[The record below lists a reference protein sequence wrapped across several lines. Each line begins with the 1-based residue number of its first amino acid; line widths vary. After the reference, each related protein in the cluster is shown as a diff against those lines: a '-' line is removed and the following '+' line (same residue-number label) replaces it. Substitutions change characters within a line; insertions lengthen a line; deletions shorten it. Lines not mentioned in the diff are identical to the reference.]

1 MAGAPEDL
9 PPRESM
15 DFDVVIVGAGPSGL
29 AAAIRLKQV
38 APDLSV
44 VVVEK
49 GSEVG
54 AHILSGAVI
63 DPVGLDNLLPDWR
76 EDPDRPLTTE
86 VTEDR
91 FYLLGPAGGVRLP
104 NMLMPKLM
112 DNHGNFVGSL
122 GNVCRWL
129 ATRAE
134 ALGVEIYPGFAAAEV
149 LYGEGGE
156 VVGVAT
162 GDMGVNREGEPTAA
176 FTRGME
182 LRGKYTF
189 FGEGARGSLTKT
201 LVERFGLAE
210 GRDPQKYGIGLKELW
225 QLDPGKHQP
234 GLVQHSFGWP
244 LDQRTGGGSFLYHLE
259 DGLAVVGFVV
269 HLNYENPTLSPFDEF
284 QRFKTHPMIAPTFEG
299 AKRLSYGA
307 RAITEGG
314 WQSVPKL
321 SFPGGVLLGCAAGF
335 VNVPRIKGS
344 HNAILSGMLAAEEA
358 AKAIAEGRAND
369 ELTKVEESWR
379 AGAIGKDLVRVRNVK
394 PLWSKFGTIAGVM
407 LGGLD
412 MWTNEIFGFSIFGTL
427 HHGKPDHATLK
438 PLSQVTPIVYPKPD
452 GVLSF
457 DKLSSVFISNTNHE
471 ENQPIH
477 LRLKDPAAP
486 VRDNLPMFGE
496 PARLYCPAGVYEVVY
511 DDEAAKKDPRFVIN
525 AQNCVHCKTCDIK
538 DPAENIT
545 WTTPEG
551 GGGPNYPNM

>member
-1 MAGAPEDL
+1 MAGASEDL

-63 DPVGLDNLLPDWR
+63 DPIGLDRLLPDWR
-76 EDPDRPLTTE
+76 EDPDRPLKTE
-86 VTEDR
+86 VKEDR

-104 NMLMPKLM
+104 NMLMPRLM

-129 ATRAE
+129 AVRAE

-149 LYGEGGE
+149 LHGENGE
-156 VVGVAT
+156 VLGVAT
-162 GDMGVNREGEPTAA
+162 GDMGVDREGAPRDG

-189 FGEGARGSLTKT
+189 FAEGARGSLTKG
-201 LVERFGLAE
+201 LIERFALSE
-210 GRDPQKYGIGLKELW
+210 GRDPQKYGVGLKELW
-225 QLDPGKHQP
+225 QLDPARHQP

-259 DGLAVVGFVV
+259 DGQAVVGFVV
-269 HLNYENPTLSPFDEF
+269 HLNYENPSLSPFDEF
-284 QRFKTHPMIAPTFEG
+284 QRFKTHPMIAPTFQG

-321 SFPGGVLLGCAAGF
+321 AFPGGVLLGCAAGF

-358 AKAIAEGRAND
+358 AQAIAQGRAND
-369 ELTKVEESWR
+369 ELTRVEDLWR
-379 AGAIGKDLVRVRNVK
+379 AGDIGRDLKAVRNVK
-394 PLWSKFGTIAGVM
+394 PLWSKLGTIAGVM

-412 MWTNEIFGFSIFGTL
+412 MWTNELFGFSVFGTL

-438 PLSQVTPIVYPKPD
+438 PLSQVTPIAYPKPD

-471 ENQPIH
+471 ENQPVH
-477 LRLKDPAAP
+477 LRLKDPAVP
-486 VRDNLPMFGE
+486 VRDNLPLYGE

-538 DPAENIT
+538 DPAQNIT

>member
-63 DPVGLDNLLPDWR
+63 DPVGLDSLLPDWR

-91 FYLLGPAGGVRLP
+91 FYLLGPAGGLRLP

-129 ATRAE
+129 AARAE

-149 LYGEGGE
+149 LHGDAGE

-162 GDMGVNREGEPTAA
+162 GDMGVNREGEPTSA

-189 FGEGARGSLTKT
+189 FAEGARGSLTKT
-201 LVERFGLAE
+201 LVERFGLAQ

-225 QLDPGKHQP
+225 QLDPAKHQP

-358 AKAIAEGRAND
+358 AKAIAQGRAND
-369 ELTKVEESWR
+369 ELIKVEESWR
-379 AGAIGKDLVRVRNVK
+379 AGAIGKDLHRVRNVK
-394 PLWSKFGTIAGVM
+394 PLWSKFGTIAGVV

-412 MWTNEIFGFSIFGTL
+412 MWTNELLGFSIFGTL

-438 PLSQVTPIVYPKPD
+438 PLSQVTPIVYPRPD

-477 LRLKDPAAP
+477 LRLKDPAVP
-486 VRDNLPMFGE
+486 VRDNLPLYGE

-538 DPAENIT
+538 DPAQNIT